1 MRQHWPSVG
10 YAAVDKT
17 DGVSHGR
24 TSESDI

>member
-10 YAAVDKT
+10 YTAVDKT